1 MRIELYFVLLIIISS
16 CKPIVYEETNFFYN
30 YYPLQINQEKEFFVT
45 NIVHNS
51 FGKDTTTYFLKEI
64 ITDYNINME
73 GDTVYTVERYWKVDS
88 SLSYEIKDVWTS
100 KKNLSAG
107 YLNEENITYT
117 KLIFP
122 LSLNIY
128 WNGNAFNNLGYQEY
142 SIESL
147 NIPFQLN
154 NVIFD
159 SSLTVIQNY
168 KSNLLEFENSKEIYA
183 TGIGL
188 IYKEDVQV
196 EINSGN
202 LSDITQGYEYY
213 QEIINY

>member
-1 MRIELYFVLLIIISS
+1 MKIKLYFILLVIISS
-16 CKPIVYEETNFFYN
+16 CKPIDYDNINYYYN
-30 YYPLQINQEKEFFVT
+30 YFPLQINQEKEFLVT
-45 NIVHNS
+45 NIVHSS
-51 FGKDTTTYFLKEI
+51 FGRDTSSYFLKEI
-64 ITDYNINME
+64 ITDYNINIE
-73 GDTVYTVERYWKVDS
+73 GDTVYTLERYWKVDS

-100 KKNLSAG
+100 KRNLGAG

-122 LSLNIY
+122 LSLNIF
-128 WNGNAFNNLGYQEY
+128 WNGNAFNNLDYQEY
-142 SIESL
+142 SFESI

-154 NVIFD
+154 DLIFD
-159 SSLTVIQNY
+159 STVTVIQNY
-168 KSNLLEFENSKEIYA
+168 KSNLLEFENAKEIYA

-188 IYKEDVQV
+188 IYKEDVQL

-202 LSDITQGYEYY
+202 LSDINQGYEYY

>member
-1 MRIELYFVLLIIISS
+1 M
-16 CKPIVYEETNFFYN
+16 
-30 YYPLQINQEKEFFVT
+30 
-45 NIVHNS
+45 
-51 FGKDTTTYFLKEI
+51 G
-64 ITDYNINME
+64 
-73 GDTVYTVERYWKVDS
+73 
-88 SLSYEIKDVWTS
+88 
-100 KKNLSAG
+100 AG

-122 LSLNIY
+122 LSLNIF
-128 WNGNAFNNLGYQEY
+128 WNGNAFNNLDYQEY

-154 NVIFD
+154 DLIFD
-159 SSLTVIQNY
+159 STVTVIQNY
-168 KSNLLEFENSKEIYA
+168 KSNLLEFENAKEIYA

-188 IYKEDVQV
+188 IFKEDVQL

-202 LSDITQGYEYY
+202 LSDINQGYEYY